1 MAKSVKKIKSGDA
14 LFNKS
19 VNVLQSLILRNG
31 GILATPKE
39 GGYPFVYTRDG
50 VIITK
55 ALNRVGLVN
64 ESEKFYYFMKKFSN
78 IEDYGEVFQRYNVN
92 GLPSVT
98 RKNQNDNEGL
108 LLHGI
113 YDTYQFNKD
122 KGFLQEMWPVIT
134 EVVELIKKYSKGKGL
149 VKTERSIHEFYRLEH
164 GYELWANCACC
175 RGVKDSSEIAKILG
189 YEKEYVEW
197 NLFYEKLHK
206 NIMKKLFDKK
216 QGVFVKNPRYKNAPD
231 ITQLAPFY
239 FDLIKDKKLLKAIL
253 KHVEEHLTNKEIG
266 GIRRFRRFE
275 ICKDWHWYTGGSGS
289 WVNFT
294 IWLARFHK
302 KTGNEKKY
310 KEYLSWIKELAK
322 INKNFLPEHVAIEQE
337 YALWKEHEIEFN
349 ARIINAMKKTEKSM
363 KKFRSEKIAFW
374 ANPLGWS
381 HAEYILL
388 KTEK

>member
-1 MAKSVKKIKSGDA
+1 MVKKGDI

-19 VNVLQSLILRNG
+19 VNVLKSLVLKNG
-31 GILATPKE
+31 GITATPKQ

-50 VIITK
+50 VIISK
-55 ALNRVGLVN
+55 ALNRIGLVK
-64 ESEKFYYFMKKFSN
+64 ESERFYYFMKKFTK
-78 IEDYGEVFQRYNVN
+78 IEDYGEVFQRYNLN

-98 RKNQNDNEGL
+98 RKNQNDNEGM

-122 KGFLQEMWPVIT
+122 KSFLQEMWPVIND
-134 EVVELIKKYSKGKGL
+134 VVNLIKKYSKTGL
-149 VKTERSIHEFYRLEH
+149 VKTERSIHEFYRLER

-175 RGVKDSSEIAKILG
+175 RGIRDASEVAKILG
-189 YEKEYVEW
+189 YKKESLEW
-197 NLFYEKLHK
+197 NNLYEKLYT

-216 QGVFVKNPRYKNAPD
+216 QGVFIKNPRYKNAPD

-239 FDLIKDKKLLKAIL
+239 FKIIQDKKLLKKTL
-253 KHVEEHLTNKEIG
+253 KHIEEHLSNKEIG

-294 IWLARFHK
+294 IWMAKFYK
-302 KTGNEKKY
+302 KVGNNKKST
-310 KEYLSWIKELAK
+310 EYVKWVKELAK
-322 INKNFLPEHVAIEQE
+322 INNNLLPEHVAIQE
-337 YALWKEHEIEFN
+337 EYNLWKEHEIEFN
-349 ARIINAMKKTEKSM
+349 QRIINAMKKTEKTM
-363 KKFRSEKIAFW
+363 KKFKNEKIAFW
-374 ANPLGWS
+374 ANPLGWT

-388 KTEK
+388 EV